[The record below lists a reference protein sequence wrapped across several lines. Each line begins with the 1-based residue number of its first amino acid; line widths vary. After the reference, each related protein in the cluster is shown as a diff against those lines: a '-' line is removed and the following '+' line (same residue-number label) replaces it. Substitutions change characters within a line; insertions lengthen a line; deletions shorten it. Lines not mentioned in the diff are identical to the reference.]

1 MKRNL
6 ILALF
11 AAASLL
17 PFASMAA
24 GHDHGSHAMESDSAA
39 PSEAQ
44 MMPAAVKKVDKAKGK
59 ITLSH
64 DALSNGMPAMTMAF
78 PVKNKAWLNQVKA
91 GDSVLF
97 RSENINGVMTI
108 VDLKPAGK

>member
-1 MKRNL
+1 
-6 ILALF
+6 
-11 AAASLL
+11 
-17 PFASMAA
+17 
-24 GHDHGSHAMESDSAA
+24 
-39 PSEAQ
+39 
-44 MMPAAVKKVDKAKGK
+44 
-59 ITLSH
+59 
-64 DALSNGMPAMTMAF
+64 MPAMTMAF